1 MVAPARL
8 KSGGWSSCPTKNSP
22 GSVYPRWRRDL
33 NSLNRLV
40 RTRMP
45 GGVAGVAG
53 ENPAPLCRWVAFS
66 SSATAL
72 RLEVADVGGRKAPG
86 DAPQHAPGRAV
97 QKREPLLDPAA
108 HWMERYRSSL
118 GGQRWSCTWEELQSL
133 NSLVVQTD
141 DERPRGCRL
150 GIHFERS

>member
-1 MVAPARL
+1 V
-8 KSGGWSSCPTKNSP
+8 
-22 GSVYPRWRRDL
+22 
-33 NSLNRLV
+33 LV
-40 RTRMP
+40 HLRML
-45 GGVAGVAG
+45 GGVAGRVAAMSYLTG
-53 ENPAPLCRWVAFS
+53 FTPGLRGRRWCAHPRDVVARARWVAFS